1 MDDGV
6 AHVLNEDYAL
16 LNRQNSILPYRIY
29 RNRLQAKA
37 WAKLRK
43 KTIYNY
49 VFVGKASRI
58 CIVNHTEH
66 CPTNYKKM

>member
-1 MDDGV
+1 MGDGV
-6 AHVLNEDYAL
+6 THVVNEDYVL
-16 LNRQNSILPYRIY
+16 LNRQNSILPYHMY
-29 RNRLQAKA
+29 RNRLQS